1 MRTFVDVNLLEV
13 LGINSFAIFV
23 MYYLTE
29 DVLIALIPASIASV
43 YSIFKLISDFKR
55 RVEDKERR
63 KEEKEKRKEEK
74 ERHEWARLEHQAR
87 MIQIKGNTEDIP
99 EYAWI
104 EVSNSSTEIFKLK
117 LKKREKLYGYR
128 YNDKEVRE
136 NLPWS
141 DMYVKVI
148 KDLFSQEKDQNARR
162 TLGETL
168 DIIPIA
174 TKKKKG
180 NYKRLFDGYEL
191 NTNNNTTNKIE
202 KLIRALEH
210 HRNKNSL
217 FVRIKN

>member
-87 MIQIKGNTEDIP
+87 MIQIKDNTED
-99 EYAWI
+99 
-104 EVSNSSTEIFKLK
+104 
-117 LKKREKLYGYR
+117 
-128 YNDKEVRE
+128 
-136 NLPWS
+136 
-141 DMYVKVI
+141 
-148 KDLFSQEKDQNARR
+148 KDSGDV
-162 TLGETL
+162 T
-168 DIIPIA
+168 
-174 TKKKKG
+174 
-180 NYKRLFDGYEL
+180 
-191 NTNNNTTNKIE
+191 
-202 KLIRALEH
+202 
-210 HRNKNSL
+210 
-217 FVRIKN
+217 